1 MNGGIIEQRYET
13 ITFYIT
19 PSKIAVSTGMQVFI
33 LKSRNQY
40 TARPH
45 ASLRERIELGE
56 IKSLSELC
64 DAMEGHTVMVGYKKE
79 WI

>member
-1 MNGGIIEQRYET
+1 MNGGVIEQKQQD

-19 PSKIAVSTGMQVFI
+19 PKKIAVYTGIQVFL
-33 LKSRNQY
+33 LKSRSQY

-56 IKSLSELC
+56 IKSLSDLC
-64 DAMEGHTVMVGYKKE
+64 GALEGHTVMVGYRKE